1 MRRHRWPLILGGG
14 MLTGA
19 ALIAAYVV
27 RSRRN
32 PSACPYNQSIVLEFP
47 RPFFTRDRLRQLLDP
62 RPGERVLEVGPGR
75 GYYALDVAPRLF
87 PGGTLDV
94 VDLQQGMLDVTMRRA
109 AERGLTN
116 IVPTQGDAQALPYA
130 DGTFDAAY
138 LAATLGEVPDQ
149 DAALR
154 ELRRVLRPG
163 GRLVV
168 GEGLPDP
175 HMIPFD
181 TLRRRA
187 GAAGGRLAPPHRGG
201 LGGVCP
207 LPGAGGGG
215 SSA

>member
-1 MRRHRWPLILGGG
+1 MRRYRWALIVGGG
-14 MLTGA
+14 MLTAGA
-19 ALIAAYVV
+19 IVAAYVV

-32 PSACPYNQSIVLEFP
+32 PSACPYSQSIVLEFP
-47 RPFFTRDRLRQLLDP
+47 RPFFTRDRLRQLLNP
-62 RPGERVLEVGPGR
+62 RPGERGLEVGPGR
-75 GYYALDVAPRLF
+75 GYYARDVAPRLI

-109 AERGLTN
+109 GERGLTN

-138 LAATLGEVPDQ
+138 LVATLGEVSDQ

-175 HMIPFD
+175 HMILFE
-181 TLRRRA
+181 TLRRRGGGA
-187 GAAGGRLAPPHRGG
+187 GLRPEPRPRGG
-201 LGGVCP
+201 
-207 LPGAGGGG
+207 PGHF
-215 SSA
+215 

>member
-1 MRRHRWPLILGGG
+1 

-32 PSACPYNQSIVLEFP
+32 PSACPYSQSIVLEFP

-94 VDLQQGMLDVTMRRA
+94 FDLQQGMLDVIMRRA

-138 LAATLGEVPDQ
+138 LVATLGEVPDQ

-154 ELRRVLRPG
+154 EVRRVLRPG

-175 HMIPFD
+175 HMIPFA

-187 GAAGGRLAPPHRGG
+187 EAAGLRLEHRHGGRLAYFASFRVP
-201 LGGVCP
+201 
-207 LPGAGGGG
+207 
-215 SSA
+215 

>member
-1 MRRHRWPLILGGG
+1 MRRHRWALILGGG

-32 PSACPYNQSIVLEFP
+32 PSACPYSQSIVLEFP

-94 VDLQQGMLDVTMRRA
+94 FDLQQEMLDVTMRRA
-109 AERGLTN
+109 GERGLTN
-116 IVPTQGDAQALPYA
+116 IVPTQGEAQALPYA

-138 LAATLGEVPDQ
+138 LVATLGEVPDQ

-154 ELRRVLRPG
+154 EVRRVLRPG

-175 HMIPFD
+175 HMIPFA
-181 TLRRRA
+181 TLRSRAEAAGLRLERRH
-187 GAAGGRLAPPHRGG
+187 GGRLGYVASFRVP
-201 LGGVCP
+201 
-207 LPGAGGGG
+207 
-215 SSA
+215 

>member
-1 MRRHRWPLILGGG
+1 MRRHRWALILGGG
-14 MLTGA
+14 MFTAGA
-19 ALIAAYVV
+19 IIAAYVV

-32 PSACPYNQSIVLEFP
+32 PSACPYSQSIVLEFP

-75 GYYALDVAPRLF
+75 GYYALDVAPRLI

-109 AERGLTN
+109 GERGLTT

-138 LAATLGEVPDQ
+138 LVATLGEVPDQ

-175 HMIPFD
+175 HMIPFA

-187 GAAGGRLAPPHRGG
+187 EAAGLRLEHRHGGRLAYFASFRVP
-201 LGGVCP
+201 
-207 LPGAGGGG
+207 
-215 SSA
+215 

>member
-1 MRRHRWPLILGGG
+1 MRRHRWAVILGGG
-14 MLTGA
+14 MLTGGA
-19 ALIAAYVV
+19 IIAAYVA
-27 RSRRN
+27 RSRRA
-32 PSACPYNQSIVLEFP
+32 PSACPYSQSIVLEFP

-75 GYYALDVAPRLF
+75 GYYALDVASRLF

-94 VDLQQGMLDVTMRRA
+94 FDLQQGMLDVTMRRA
-109 AERGLTN
+109 GERSLTN

-138 LAATLGEVPDQ
+138 LVATLGEVPDQ
-149 DAALR
+149 EAAVR

-175 HMIPFD
+175 HMIPFN
-181 TLRRRA
+181 TVRRRA
-187 GAAGGRLAPPHRGG
+187 EAAGLHLQHRHGGRLGYFASFRVP
-201 LGGVCP
+201 
-207 LPGAGGGG
+207 
-215 SSA
+215 

>member
-1 MRRHRWPLILGGG
+1 MRRHRWAVILGGG
-14 MLTGA
+14 MLTAGA
-19 ALIAAYVV
+19 IIAAYVV

-32 PSACPYNQSIVLEFP
+32 PSACPYSQSIVLEFP
-47 RPFFTRDRLRQLLDP
+47 RPFFTRDRLRQLLNP

-75 GYYALDVAPRLF
+75 GYYALDVAPRVF
-87 PGGTLDV
+87 PGVTLDV
-94 VDLQQGMLDVTMRRA
+94 VDLQQGMLVVPMRRA
-109 AERGLTN
+109 GERGITN

-130 DGTFDAAY
+130 AGTFDAAY
-138 LAATLGEVPDQ
+138 LVATLGEVPDQ

-187 GAAGGRLAPPHRGG
+187 EGAGVRPDHRPRGG
-201 LGGVCP
+201 
-207 LPGAGGGG
+207 
-215 SSA
+215 

>member
-1 MRRHRWPLILGGG
+1 MRRHRWTLILGGG
-14 MLTGA
+14 MLTGGA
-19 ALIAAYVV
+19 IIAAYVV

-32 PSACPYNQSIVLEFP
+32 PSACPYSQSIVLEFP

-94 VDLQQGMLDVTMRRA
+94 FDLQQEMLDVTMRRA
-109 AERGLTN
+109 GERGLTN
-116 IVPTQGDAQALPYA
+116 IVPTQGEAQAL
-130 DGTFDAAY
+130 
-138 LAATLGEVPDQ
+138 PDQ

-187 GAAGGRLAPPHRGG
+187 EAAGLCLAHRHGGRLGYVASFRVP
-201 LGGVCP
+201 
-207 LPGAGGGG
+207 
-215 SSA
+215 